1 VSGMDQDTDIR
12 VQRSFET
19 REKPGALY
27 LVSTP
32 IGNLEDMTYRAIRT
46 LREADV
52 IAAEDTRQTRKL
64 LNHFGIPN
72 RLVSYHEH
80 NRKTS
85 GSKLIRLLEEGK
97 RIALVTDAGTPGVAD
112 PGAELAAEAARRNI
126 PVIPVPGPSA
136 ALAALVA
143 SGLPT
148 DRFLFAG
155 FPPRGNRQLE
165 EFLDGLAAERGTIV
179 LYEAPHRLRR
189 TLAALAAR
197 WPERRMALVRELT
210 KLHEEIVR
218 GTVAE
223 VAMYAERESVLGE
236 YCLVLEG
243 VKDAPNRSGRAR
255 AGSCATAGNSESA
268 AFPFDDGD
276 GTPWWSSLSIAEHV
290 ARYER
295 ETGDRKEAMRLA
307 AKDRGMARREVY
319 RALLDSREK

>member
-1 VSGMDQDTDIR
+1 MEHESGGAR
-12 VQRSFET
+12 VQRLPEG
-19 REKPGALY
+19 EGAGALF
-27 LVSTP
+27 VVATP
-32 IGNLEDMTYRAIRT
+32 IGNLEDMTPRAVRI
-46 LREADV
+46 LREADL
-52 IAAEDTRQTRKL
+52 IAAEDTRRTRKL
-64 LNHFGIPN
+64 LSHFGIRN
-72 RLVSYHEH
+72 RLVSHHEH
-80 NRKTS
+80 NRKAS
-85 GSKLIRLLEEGK
+85 GKELIRLLEEGK

-112 PGAELAAEAARRNI
+112 PGAELVAEAARRNI
-126 PVIPVPGPSA
+126 PVVPVPGPNA

-165 EFLDGLAAERGTIV
+165 KFLDGLAAEKGTIV

-197 WPERRMALVRELT
+197 WPERRMALARELT

-223 VAMYAERESVLGE
+223 VAAYAEREPVLGE

-243 VKDAPNRSGRAR
+243 ARDVPGRSGRIRTGSR
-255 AGSCATAGNSESA
+255 ADSGSSGSA
-268 AFPFDDGD
+268 AAPGGDTD
-276 GTPWWSSLSIAEHV
+276 GTPWWSSLTIAEHV

-307 AKDRGMARREVY
+307 ARDRGMARRDVY
-319 RALLDSREK
+319 RALLESREK

>member
-1 VSGMDQDTDIR
+1 VDGENGGAR
-12 VQRSFET
+12 VQRLPEG
-19 REKPGALY
+19 ENAGALFV
-27 LVSTP
+27 VSTP
-32 IGNLEDMTYRAIRT
+32 IGNLEDMTPRAVRV
-46 LREADV
+46 LREADL
-52 IAAEDTRQTRKL
+52 IAAEDTRRTRKL
-64 LNHFGIPN
+64 LSHFGIRN
-72 RLVSYHEH
+72 RLVSHHEH
-80 NRKTS
+80 NREAS
-85 GSKLIRLLEEGK
+85 GRELIRLLEEGK

-112 PGAELAAEAARRNI
+112 PGADLVAEAARRNI

-155 FPPRGNRQLE
+155 FPPRGSRQLE
-165 EFLDGLAAERGTIV
+165 EFLDGLEAEKGTIV

-197 WPERRMALVRELT
+197 WPERRMALARELT

-223 VAMYAERESVLGE
+223 VAAYAEREPVLGE

-243 VKDAPNRSGRAR
+243 AKDAADRSGRNRTGGR
-255 AGSCATAGNSESA
+255 AAAEKSGDMTAPG
-268 AFPFDDGD
+268 GD
-276 GTPWWSSLSIAEHV
+276 VTGAPWWSGLSIAEHV

-307 AKDRGMARREVY
+307 ARDRGMARRDVY